1 MNRSKAIICFI
12 LTGIFFSKAFAQT
25 SQVLPVGKVHH
36 FTKGLLVN
44 APARYGREALYTD
57 ELAYKLY
64 TKTLRTPVD
73 GENFGKDDKG
83 EAIVWKVVTADSA
96 NRLFLRGQGRGGFG
110 RSGYIYITYNSDKD
124 QAALL
129 NIKGNSTTYFNGA
142 PHTGDPYSSGWLYV
156 PVNLK
161 KGLNEFFVRGTSVVA
176 DLVFPSKEV
185 SLNTEDA
192 TLPFI
197 VSGADNKELAG
208 AVVLLNATQK
218 ELRGLKIKSSIA
230 GKEMTTD
237 IPVVPPMSTRKVSFK
252 FDGSGIN
259 GKGKKGTRY

>member
-83 EAIVWKVVTADSA
+83 EAIVWKAVTADSA
-96 NRLFLRGQGRGGFG
+96 NRLFLRGLPVKLTFFYFIKWCCAVWFAFSRRVQCHCAHFTPIRFNRSHVARRRGQPIPPVL
-110 RSGYIYITYNSDKD
+110 YKTITIYFSC
-124 QAALL
+124 
-129 NIKGNSTTYFNGA
+129 
-142 PHTGDPYSSGWLYV
+142 
-156 PVNLK
+156 
-161 KGLNEFFVRGTSVVA
+161 FFII
-176 DLVFPSKEV
+176 VFCSPLTHAISNH
-185 SLNTEDA
+185 LTEPD
-192 TLPFI
+192 
-197 VSGADNKELAG
+197 
-208 AVVLLNATQK
+208 
-218 ELRGLKIKSSIA
+218 
-230 GKEMTTD
+230 
-237 IPVVPPMSTRKVSFK
+237 
-252 FDGSGIN
+252 
-259 GKGKKGTRY
+259 